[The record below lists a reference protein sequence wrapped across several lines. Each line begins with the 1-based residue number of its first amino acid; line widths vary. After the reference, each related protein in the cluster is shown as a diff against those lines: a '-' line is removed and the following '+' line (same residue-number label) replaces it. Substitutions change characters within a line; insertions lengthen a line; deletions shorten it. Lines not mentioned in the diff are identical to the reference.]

1 MFDIVRIDKQSILSL
16 FVLFCHLVRPP
27 TPPSPGPLII
37 KEVREP
43 QPAAA
48 PPLVIRTRAPREK
61 TPPPIVIREAPPH
74 APQVNT
80 NPQYVTRVVRHT
92 GSSYPSPPQRPPQHQ
107 QQQQQQQYQHYESFG
122 NGTVNYGQ
130 FNGIQNGN
138 QYTNRINPFGDQQQT
153 GWVTEVVSDNG
164 TTSAAPPHLLGILN
178 NLLFFCQNFNYLYL
192 YF

>member
-1 MFDIVRIDKQSILSL
+1 MISFIF
-16 FVLFCHLVRPP
+16 FVVRPP

-74 APQVNT
+74 APHVDT
-80 NPQYVTRVVRHT
+80 NPQYVTRVVRHNE
-92 GSSYPSPPQRPPQHQ
+92 SSFSSQPQQRQ
-107 QQQQQQQYQHYESFG
+107 QQQQQQQQNHHQQQQRQKYQHYEPAE
-122 NGTVNYGQ
+122 NGTVNYDQ

-138 QYTNRINPFGDQQQT
+138 QYSNGKNHFAEQQQQQHI
-153 GWVTEVVSDNG
+153 GWVTEVVSSNG
-164 TTSAAPPHLLGILN
+164 TTSAAPPHLLGI
-178 NLLFFCQNFNYLYL
+178 
-192 YF
+192 